1 MAKVQLEFEGTGG
14 LLDDLRAIGAGL
26 REVGTQNAQVQSEI
40 QVELRKSAAG
50 ALAFGKATEDASR
63 LVIGLGKAVGA
74 EGMSRSIDRATAST
88 EALGEQMEAVERVAG
103 RAGKAV
109 EKSGQSSVKAAGQ
122 SSAAIKSMGRDVLA
136 TNQRIGESV
145 KLTAEQYAI
154 IREELR
160 AAGIEGEQLEQVI
173 AEAVQELAAAGV
185 EASDLSPAIEPAVD
199 SVEGL
204 QQQLRIAKKEAGA
217 LAAQFGIDSKEA
229 IAAQR
234 RVAELTDEVGDL
246 TDRFEAF
253 NPDRKFEAL
262 NQVMFS
268 LQGGLFAVQ
277 SLVQNFAGDNEGL
290 NKFISGF
297 TSLLFTFQGLQ
308 TFVGGL
314 GDSLKTLRATLGLTT
329 AAQNAQTAAAT
340 AGAAATAA
348 TGTAAATASGSLGVL
363 AGAFRTLTTVIATNP
378 IGAIAVAI
386 LAVVGAISL
395 LADEAEDATERIDG
409 LFDRLKLIDA
419 QSKRTADNIR
429 IMVDAQNELDAISQD
444 DTPQRQRE
452 AVLRAQRREIDLINE
467 DVNKARIRQEELF
480 KARESLDPLGENFEA
495 NRDRLVDAIEEQTA
509 IIEEAGTRRL
519 AAEARTGVEISKIN
533 AQERKDAIETAKQR
547 REVALALAADLLAS
561 EKALSAKLREARAAL
576 GDGRDRVELERQ
588 VAQEVVDEIERGFK
602 VTLGKVELQK
612 RLSAKAYQELSDVE
626 REARALSLVEKGD
639 VKLPA
644 RQQEEINNLRMLANE
659 KYLDDIEVL
668 EREKAA
674 ARAEIIADST
684 EREREQLALSLE
696 EKKAALL
703 KAGADELEVRAFIKR
718 ELDRFDQEAALKAI
732 ELDKQIQEARI
743 NAQRQGN
750 ESQLQFERR
759 KEIELLAVREAAARE
774 SLARLKDDGTQETAL
789 LRAQFEQVLTEV
801 EQAREKIKS
810 NPVQVSLLDLLGI
823 RPEDQQ
829 RVKDALNQGLQSV
842 IQIASTITQA
852 QQDEVRERIAATD
865 AIIAD
870 RRRLVDSLEDQLDE
884 ELELQKQGLANNAD
898 AVRDEIKL
906 RKEQEQ
912 QAINDKKKALEE
924 SKRLAKQ
931 QIAIDA
937 ASQIASLITSGANL
951 IKTWSTLPYGVGI
964 ALAFAQIAAMVA
976 AFASVK
982 ARINAVNRQTATFR
996 KGGRL
1001 GGLLEG
1007 GSHEQG
1013 GIAMIDRRTGQE
1025 VGEAEG
1031 KEFLVSTKAYA
1042 KRRRMVEAIND
1053 DDTATLA
1060 QEAVNELLRSAGIR
1074 VKRPEVERLQRMRA
1088 AVASSAH
1095 DASTWSRDELLE
1107 EVRGMREELAA
1118 FRQQERDR
1126 ERVSSASGRITTATP
1141 GHKRIER

>member
-204 QQQLRIAKKEAGA
+204 QKQLRIAKKEAGA

-378 IGAIAVAI
+378 IGAIAVALI
-386 LAVVGAISL
+386 AVISAISL

-467 DVNKARIRQEELF
+467 DVEKARIRQEELF

-547 REVALALAADLLAS
+547 REVALALAAELLAS

-576 GDGRDRVELERQ
+576 GDGRDRVELDRQ
-588 VAQEVVDEIERGFK
+588 VAQEEVDELERGFK
-602 VTLGKVELQK
+602 VKLGLVELQK

-644 RQQEEINNLRMLANE
+644 RQQEEINNLRLLAEE
-659 KYLDDIEVL
+659 KYLNDLDAL
-668 EREKAA
+668 YREEAKV
-674 ARAEIIADST
+674 RAELIADSG
-684 EREREQLALSLE
+684 ERERELFIIGLE
-696 EKKAALL
+696 ERKEALL
-703 KAGADELEVRAFIKR
+703 KAGADEIEVRRMMKA
-718 ELDRFDQEAALKAI
+718 ELERFDQEAALKAI
-732 ELDKQIQEARI
+732 AVDQQIQEARI
-743 NAQRQGN
+743 AAQQRGA
-750 ESQLQFERR
+750 ETELQFERR
-759 KEIELLAVREAAARE
+759 KELELLAVREAAARA
-774 SLARLKDDGTQETAL
+774 SLARIKDDGSQEAAL
-789 LRAQFEQVLTEV
+789 LRAQFEQVISETQ
-801 EQAREKIKS
+801 QAREKLLANK
-810 NPVQVSLLDLLGI
+810 VQVSLLDLLGI

-898 AVRDEIKL
+898 AVREEIKL

-951 IKTWSTLPYGVGI
+951 IKTWSSLPYGVGI

-1031 KEFLVSTKAYA
+1031 REFIVSTKAYA

-1095 DASTWSRDELLE
+1095 GASMSGRDELLE

-1126 ERVSSASGRITTATP
+1126 ERVSTASGRITTATP

>member
-1 MAKVQLEFEGTGG
+1 MAKVQLEFEGAGG

-378 IGAIAVAI
+378 IGAIAVALI
-386 LAVVGAISL
+386 AVISAISL

-467 DVNKARIRQEELF
+467 DVEKARIRQEELF

-547 REVALALAADLLAS
+547 REVALALAAELLAS

-576 GDGRDRVELERQ
+576 GDGRDRVELDRQ
-588 VAQEVVDEIERGFK
+588 VAQEEVDELERGFK
-602 VTLGKVELQK
+602 VKLGLVELQK

-644 RQQEEINNLRMLANE
+644 RQQEEINNLRLLAEE
-659 KYLDDIEVL
+659 KYLNDLDTL
-668 EREKAA
+668 YREEAKV
-674 ARAEIIADST
+674 RAELIADSG
-684 EREREQLALSLE
+684 ERERELFIIGLE
-696 EKKAALL
+696 ERKEALL
-703 KAGADELEVRAFIKR
+703 KAGADEIEVRRMMKA
-718 ELDRFDQEAALKAI
+718 ELERFDQEAALKAI
-732 ELDKQIQEARI
+732 AVDQQIQEARI
-743 NAQRQGN
+743 AAQQRGA
-750 ESQLQFERR
+750 ETELQFERR
-759 KEIELLAVREAAARE
+759 KEIELLAVREAAARA
-774 SLARLKDDGTQETAL
+774 SLARIKDDGSQEAAL
-789 LRAQFEQVLTEV
+789 LRAQFEQVITETQ
-801 EQAREKIKS
+801 QAREKLLANK
-810 NPVQVSLLDLLGI
+810 VQVSLLDLLGI

-898 AVRDEIKL
+898 AVREEIKL

-951 IKTWSTLPYGVGI
+951 IKTWSSLPYGVGI

-976 AFASVK
+976 AFASVR

-1031 KEFLVSTKAYA
+1031 NEFLVSTKAYA

-1088 AVASSAH
+1088 AVASSAYG
-1095 DASTWSRDELLE
+1095 ASMSGRDELLE

-1126 ERVSSASGRITTATP
+1126 ERVSTASGRITTATP

>member
-547 REVALALAADLLAS
+547 REVALALAAELLAS

-576 GDGRDRVELERQ
+576 GDGRDRVELDRQ
-588 VAQEVVDEIERGFK
+588 VAQEEVDELERGFK
-602 VTLGKVELQK
+602 VKLGLVELQK

-644 RQQEEINNLRMLANE
+644 RQQEEINNLRLLAEE
-659 KYLDDIEVL
+659 KYLNDLDAL
-668 EREKAA
+668 YREEAKV
-674 ARAEIIADST
+674 RAELIADSG
-684 EREREQLALSLE
+684 ERERKLFIIGLE
-696 EKKAALL
+696 ERKEALL
-703 KAGADELEVRAFIKR
+703 KAGADEIEVRRMMKA
-718 ELDRFDQEAALKAI
+718 ELERFDQEAALKAI
-732 ELDKQIQEARI
+732 AVDQQIQEARI
-743 NAQRQGN
+743 ASQQRGA
-750 ESQLQFERR
+750 ETELQFERR
-759 KEIELLAVREAAARE
+759 KELELLAVREAAARA
-774 SLARLKDDGTQETAL
+774 SLARIKDDGSQEAAL
-789 LRAQFEQVLTEV
+789 LRAQFEQVITETQ
-801 EQAREKIKS
+801 QAREKLLANK
-810 NPVQVSLLDLLGI
+810 VQVSLLDLLGI

-898 AVRDEIKL
+898 AVREEIKL

-951 IKTWSTLPYGVGI
+951 IKTWSSLPYGVGI

-976 AFASVK
+976 AFASVR

-1031 KEFLVSTKAYA
+1031 REFIVSTKAYA

-1126 ERVSSASGRITTATP
+1126 ERVSTASGRITTATP

>member
-204 QQQLRIAKKEAGA
+204 QRQLRAAKKEAGE

-378 IGAIAVAI
+378 IGAIAVALI
-386 LAVVGAISL
+386 AVISAISL

-533 AQERKDAIETAKQR
+533 AQERKDAMETAKQR
-547 REVALALAADLLAS
+547 REVALALAAELLAS

-576 GDGRDRVELERQ
+576 GDGRDRVELDRQ
-588 VAQEVVDEIERGFK
+588 VAQEEVDELERGFK
-602 VTLGKVELQK
+602 VKLGLVELQK

-644 RQQEEINNLRMLANE
+644 RQQEEINNLRLLAEE
-659 KYLDDIEVL
+659 KYLNDLDTL
-668 EREKAA
+668 YREEAKV
-674 ARAEIIADST
+674 RAELIADSG
-684 EREREQLALSLE
+684 ERERELFIIGLE
-696 EKKAALL
+696 ERKEALL
-703 KAGADELEVRAFIKR
+703 KAGADEIEVRRMMKA
-718 ELDRFDQEAALKAI
+718 ELERFDQEAALKAI
-732 ELDKQIQEARI
+732 AVDQQIQEARI
-743 NAQRQGN
+743 AAQQRGA
-750 ESQLQFERR
+750 ETELQFERR
-759 KEIELLAVREAAARE
+759 KELELLAVREAAARA
-774 SLARLKDDGTQETAL
+774 SLARIKDDGSQEAAL
-789 LRAQFEQVLTEV
+789 LRAQFEQVITETQ
-801 EQAREKIKS
+801 QAREKLLANK
-810 NPVQVSLLDLLGI
+810 VQVSLLDLLGI

-898 AVRDEIKL
+898 AVREEIKL

-951 IKTWSTLPYGVGI
+951 IKTWSSLPYGVGI

-976 AFASVK
+976 AFASVR

-1031 KEFLVSTKAYA
+1031 REFIVSTKAYA

-1126 ERVSSASGRITTATP
+1126 ERVSTASGRITTATP

>member
-378 IGAIAVAI
+378 IGAIAVALI
-386 LAVVGAISL
+386 AVISAISL

-533 AQERKDAIETAKQR
+533 AQERKDAMETAKQR
-547 REVALALAADLLAS
+547 REVALALAAELLAS

-576 GDGRDRVELERQ
+576 GDGRDRVELDRQ
-588 VAQEVVDEIERGFK
+588 VAQEEVDELERGFK
-602 VTLGKVELQK
+602 VKLGLVELQK

-644 RQQEEINNLRMLANE
+644 RQQEEINNLRLLAEE
-659 KYLDDIEVL
+659 KYLNDLDTL
-668 EREKAA
+668 YREEAKV
-674 ARAEIIADST
+674 RAELIADSG
-684 EREREQLALSLE
+684 ERERELFIIGLE
-696 EKKAALL
+696 ERKEALL
-703 KAGADELEVRAFIKR
+703 KAGADEIEVRRMMKA
-718 ELDRFDQEAALKAI
+718 ELERFDQEAALKAI
-732 ELDKQIQEARI
+732 AVDQQIQEARI
-743 NAQRQGN
+743 AAQQRGA
-750 ESQLQFERR
+750 ETELQFERR
-759 KEIELLAVREAAARE
+759 KELELLAVREAAARA
-774 SLARLKDDGTQETAL
+774 SLARIKDDGSQEAAL
-789 LRAQFEQVLTEV
+789 LRAQFEQVITETQ
-801 EQAREKIKS
+801 QAREKLLANK
-810 NPVQVSLLDLLGI
+810 VQVSLLDLLGI

-898 AVRDEIKL
+898 AVREEIKL

-951 IKTWSTLPYGVGI
+951 IKTWSSLPYGVGI

-976 AFASVK
+976 AFASVR

-1031 KEFLVSTKAYA
+1031 REFIVSTKAYA

-1126 ERVSSASGRITTATP
+1126 ERVSTASGRITTATP

>member
-547 REVALALAADLLAS
+547 REVALALAAELLAS

-576 GDGRDRVELERQ
+576 GDGRDRVELDRQ
-588 VAQEVVDEIERGFK
+588 VAQEEVDELERGFK
-602 VTLGKVELQK
+602 VKLGLVELQK

-644 RQQEEINNLRMLANE
+644 RQQEEINNLRLLAEE
-659 KYLDDIEVL
+659 KYLNDLDAL
-668 EREKAA
+668 YREEAKV
-674 ARAEIIADST
+674 RAELIADSG
-684 EREREQLALSLE
+684 ERERELFIIGLE
-696 EKKAALL
+696 ERKEALL
-703 KAGADELEVRAFIKR
+703 KAGADEIEVRRMMKA
-718 ELDRFDQEAALKAI
+718 ELERFDQEAALKAI
-732 ELDKQIQEARI
+732 AVDQQIQEARI
-743 NAQRQGN
+743 ASQQRGA
-750 ESQLQFERR
+750 ETELQFERR
-759 KEIELLAVREAAARE
+759 KELELLAVREAAARA
-774 SLARLKDDGTQETAL
+774 SLARIKDDGSQEAAL
-789 LRAQFEQVLTEV
+789 LRAQFEQVITETQ
-801 EQAREKIKS
+801 QAREKLLANK
-810 NPVQVSLLDLLGI
+810 VQVSLLDLLGI

-898 AVRDEIKL
+898 AVREEIKL

-951 IKTWSTLPYGVGI
+951 IKTWSSLPYGVGI

-976 AFASVK
+976 AFASVR

-1031 KEFLVSTKAYA
+1031 REFIVSTKAYA

-1126 ERVSSASGRITTATP
+1126 ERVSTASGRITTATP

>member
-533 AQERKDAIETAKQR
+533 AQERKDAIDTAKQR
-547 REVALALAADLLAS
+547 REVALALAAELLAS

-576 GDGRDRVELERQ
+576 GDGRDRVELDRQ
-588 VAQEVVDEIERGFK
+588 VAQEEVDELERGFK
-602 VTLGKVELQK
+602 VKLGLVELQK

-644 RQQEEINNLRMLANE
+644 RQQEEINNLRLLAEE
-659 KYLDDIEVL
+659 KYLNDLDAL
-668 EREKAA
+668 YREEAKV
-674 ARAEIIADST
+674 RAELIADSG
-684 EREREQLALSLE
+684 ERERELFIIGLE
-696 EKKAALL
+696 ERKEALL
-703 KAGADELEVRAFIKR
+703 KAGADEIEVRRMMKA
-718 ELDRFDQEAALKAI
+718 ELERFDQEAALKAI
-732 ELDKQIQEARI
+732 AVDQQIQEARI
-743 NAQRQGN
+743 ASQQRGA
-750 ESQLQFERR
+750 ETELQFERR
-759 KEIELLAVREAAARE
+759 KELELLAVREAAARA
-774 SLARLKDDGTQETAL
+774 SLARIKDDGSQEAAL
-789 LRAQFEQVLTEV
+789 LRAQFEQVITETQ
-801 EQAREKIKS
+801 QAREKLLANK
-810 NPVQVSLLDLLGI
+810 VQVSLLDLLGI

-898 AVRDEIKL
+898 AVREEIKL

-951 IKTWSTLPYGVGI
+951 IKTWSSLPYGVGI

-976 AFASVK
+976 AFASVR

-1031 KEFLVSTKAYA
+1031 REFIVSTKAYA

-1126 ERVSSASGRITTATP
+1126 ERVSTASGRITTATP

>member
-452 AVLRAQRREIDLINE
+452 AVLRAQSREIDLINE

-495 NRDRLVDAIEEQTA
+495 NRDRLEDAIEEQTA

-547 REVALALAADLLAS
+547 REVALALAAELLAS

-576 GDGRDRVELERQ
+576 GDGRDRVELDRQ
-588 VAQEVVDEIERGFK
+588 VAQEEVDELERGFK
-602 VTLGKVELQK
+602 VKLGLVELQK

-644 RQQEEINNLRMLANE
+644 RQQEEINNLRLLAEE
-659 KYLDDIEVL
+659 KYLNDLDAL
-668 EREKAA
+668 YREEAKV
-674 ARAEIIADST
+674 RAELIADSG
-684 EREREQLALSLE
+684 ERERELFIIGLE
-696 EKKAALL
+696 ERKEALL
-703 KAGADELEVRAFIKR
+703 KAGADEIKVRRMMKAELE
-718 ELDRFDQEAALKAI
+718 RFDQEAALKAI
-732 ELDKQIQEARI
+732 AVDQQIQEARI
-743 NAQRQGN
+743 ASQQRGA
-750 ESQLQFERR
+750 EPKLQFERR
-759 KEIELLAVREAAARE
+759 KELELLAVREAAARA
-774 SLARLKDDGTQETAL
+774 SLARIKDDGSQEAAL
-789 LRAQFEQVLTEV
+789 LRAQFEQVITETQ
-801 EQAREKIKS
+801 QAREKLLANK
-810 NPVQVSLLDLLGI
+810 VQVSLLDLLGI

-898 AVRDEIKL
+898 AVREEIKL

-951 IKTWSTLPYGVGI
+951 IKTWSSLPYGVGI

-976 AFASVK
+976 AFASVR

-1031 KEFLVSTKAYA
+1031 REFIVSTKAYA

-1126 ERVSSASGRITTATP
+1126 ERVSTASGRITTATP

>member
-378 IGAIAVAI
+378 IGAIAVALI
-386 LAVVGAISL
+386 AVISAISL

-452 AVLRAQRREIDLINE
+452 AVLRAQSREIDLINE

-519 AAEARTGVEISKIN
+519 AAEARTGVEISNIN
-533 AQERKDAIETAKQR
+533 AQERKDAMETAKQR
-547 REVALALAADLLAS
+547 REVALALAAELLAS

-576 GDGRDRVELERQ
+576 GDGRDRVELDRQ
-588 VAQEVVDEIERGFK
+588 VAQEEVDELERGFK
-602 VTLGKVELQK
+602 VKLGLVELQK

-644 RQQEEINNLRMLANE
+644 RQQEEINNLRLLAEE
-659 KYLDDIEVL
+659 KYLNDLDTL
-668 EREKAA
+668 YREEAKV
-674 ARAEIIADST
+674 RAELIADSG
-684 EREREQLALSLE
+684 ERERELFIIGLE
-696 EKKAALL
+696 ERKEALL
-703 KAGADELEVRAFIKR
+703 KAGADEIEVRRMMKA
-718 ELDRFDQEAALKAI
+718 ELERFDQEAALKAI
-732 ELDKQIQEARI
+732 AVDQQIQEARI
-743 NAQRQGN
+743 AAQQRGA
-750 ESQLQFERR
+750 ETELQFERR
-759 KEIELLAVREAAARE
+759 KELELLAVREAAARA
-774 SLARLKDDGTQETAL
+774 SLARIKDDGSQEAAL
-789 LRAQFEQVLTEV
+789 LRAQFEQVITETQ
-801 EQAREKIKS
+801 QAREKLLANK
-810 NPVQVSLLDLLGI
+810 VQVSLLDLLGI

-898 AVRDEIKL
+898 AVREEIKL

-951 IKTWSTLPYGVGI
+951 IKTWSSLPYGVGI

-976 AFASVK
+976 AFASVR

-1031 KEFLVSTKAYA
+1031 REFIVSTKAYA

-1126 ERVSSASGRITTATP
+1126 ERVSTASGRITTATP